1 MDAHFYALYEKLY
14 RQQNRD
20 FPLSEAFLKHLAFL
34 LAKADIMVTDWH
46 GLRTVSHDPKWYRSP
61 TEPPEAIQQF
71 YVLPLPVLRNWA
83 GVPSDM
89 PPAPRRAA
97 PDRNLSEVI
106 HLAFTHATN
115 QGSFVAIMREGCLA
129 ASKLHHSDNESFAKQ
144 AGMIMNLGG
153 FFTMV
158 PPLVRMNAV

>member
-20 FPLSEAFLKHLAFL
+20 FPLSEAFLKHLAFF

-71 YVLPLPVLRNWA
+71 YVLPLPVLRNRA

-89 PPAPRRAA
+89 PQ
-97 PDRNLSEVI
+97 
-106 HLAFTHATN
+106 HL
-115 QGSFVAIMREGCLA
+115 EGQRLTETCQ
-129 ASKLHHSDNESFAKQ
+129 K
-144 AGMIMNLGG
+144 
-153 FFTMV
+153 
-158 PPLVRMNAV
+158 